1 MEIIKWIKHERRT
14 RGGAGVARRKSMHKL
29 ALYIYIYICSGVF
42 NGELKVLFV
51 EN

>member
-14 RGGAGVARRKSMHKL
+14 RGGAGVVRRKSMHKL

>member
-14 RGGAGVARRKSMHKL
+14 RGGAGVVRRKSMHKL
-29 ALYIYIYICSGVF
+29 ALYIYICSGVF